1 VRVGE
6 LCADERDDR
15 VTGQACRV
23 RAPRVRGV
31 RARVA
36 CANVTRVGFQLTLI
50 RASMCPQSATHGGR
64 SSARATAVAN
74 AAANAASRGA
84 NAVSRA
90 RCARGGARRG
100 GGAVVRGM
108 ASSSSSSSSSGK
120 MSSLTAMCEE
130 FRDKFEVEYVTA
142 SEVLKR
148 VRDGGDGVKGRALA
162 LVDVRGEEER
172 ETSRLPNAMSVE
184 EYEAKRDSMGAHDC
198 VCYCTI
204 GYRSGAFAEK
214 LAKSTSTR
222 DDDVDVKYY
231 NLYGSILAW
240 THAGGELVDANGA
253 PTKRVHTFGKQWDCA
268 AEGYESVYFKHPMAK
283 GFGQM
288 LRGWFGRK
296 K

>member
-1 VRVGE
+1 
-6 LCADERDDR
+6 
-15 VTGQACRV
+15 
-23 RAPRVRGV
+23 
-31 RARVA
+31 
-36 CANVTRVGFQLTLI
+36 
-50 RASMCPQSATHGGR
+50 
-64 SSARATAVAN
+64 
-74 AAANAASRGA
+74 
-84 NAVSRA
+84 
-90 RCARGGARRG
+90 
-100 GGAVVRGM
+100 M
-108 ASSSSSSSSSGK
+108 ASSSSSSSGK

-130 FRDKFEVEYVTA
+130 FRDKFDVEYVTA

-148 VRDGGDGVKGRALA
+148 VRDGGDGVEGRALA

-214 LAKSTSTR
+214 LAKSASPR
-222 DDDVDVKYY
+222 VANVDVKYY